1 MGYFNELPEIAYQSP
16 LSHKNSSRDY
26 VIIKNIFRRV
36 KLLDYLKDATS
47 LFNKF
52 IIGDGDRPDTVAEI
66 LYGDSR
72 LDYVVIL
79 VAGITN
85 INHEWPLQDYQIY
98 DYALSKY
105 KTEEEMMKVRHY
117 ETFEIRDS
125 QNRQILPPNL
135 IVDADF
141 KIYGSS
147 TQVGSVRYNLI
158 SQAGNRQLDDKTE
171 YTVATDNIARAV
183 TNLEFEHSENEKKR
197 EIDVLNSGYL
207 QSFINDF
214 RDIVKYD
221 KNSNYITSSKSIIH
235 KITNVDEFLQN
246 VRKKHRYSIKQS
258 EKNNFIWEALDNID
272 GINYFLDTYKVMSA
286 TKNLKLSLV
295 DLKKFREFNNSKF
308 KLISF
313 CGLENNICLASCI
326 VSVFNKKAFYHYA
339 ATTDLG
345 RDKSASYG
353 MIYNLMKYLQSIEV
367 EELDFGGLSEDGS
380 SSGVDFFKE
389 GFNGEVVNRIGEFDI
404 AKSNLYR
411 YIFNKVIQFKSF
423 N

>member
-105 KTEEEMMKVRHY
+105 KTEEEMMKIHHY
-117 ETFEIRDS
+117 ETFEIKDS

-147 TQVGSVRYNLI
+147 TQFGTNRYNLI
-158 SQAGNRQLDDKTE
+158 SQSGNRQLDDKTE

-207 QSFINDF
+207 QTFINDF
-214 RDIVKYD
+214 RDIIKYD
-221 KNSNYITSSKSIIH
+221 KNSNYITSSLAQ
-235 KITNVDEFLQN
+235 T
-246 VRKKHRYSIKQS
+246 
-258 EKNNFIWEALDNID
+258 
-272 GINYFLDTYKVMSA
+272 
-286 TKNLKLSLV
+286 
-295 DLKKFREFNNSKF
+295 
-308 KLISF
+308 
-313 CGLENNICLASCI
+313 EN
-326 VSVFNKKAFYHYA
+326 
-339 ATTDLG
+339 T
-345 RDKSASYG
+345 
-353 MIYNLMKYLQSIEV
+353 
-367 EELDFGGLSEDGS
+367 
-380 SSGVDFFKE
+380 
-389 GFNGEVVNRIGEFDI
+389 EVVNP
-404 AKSNLYR
+404 
-411 YIFNKVIQFKSF
+411 
-423 N
+423 